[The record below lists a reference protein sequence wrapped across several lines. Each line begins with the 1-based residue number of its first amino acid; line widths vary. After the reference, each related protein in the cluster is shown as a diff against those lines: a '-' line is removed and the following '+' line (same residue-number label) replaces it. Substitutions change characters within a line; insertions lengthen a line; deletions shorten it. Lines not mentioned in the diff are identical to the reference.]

1 MSVTDEFLSNNAAFP
16 RADLLNEPDAK
27 PTVGPVSFVDG
38 LPKGSALLVV
48 KRGPNTGSRFLLDQ
62 PVTSAGRHRGSDIFL
77 DDVTVSRRHA
87 EFRWESDEFQVVDVG
102 SLYGTYVNREAVDS
116 AVLVDGDEVQIGKF
130 RLVFLTGAQDRRRH
144 RVTGPAKTHLTAT
157 PASGCR
163 GFGTTARDWIAGDP
177 TARASPDTAGG
188 QPQRLQRPVDRELAA
203 VRDGQREA
211 HLPFQRERD
220 DVLHGGLGGH
230 ISTVLY

>member
-16 RADLLNEPDAK
+16 RADLLNEPDAI

-48 KRGPNTGSRFLLDQ
+48 KRGPNAGSRFLLDQ

-144 RVTGPAKTHLTAT
+144 RVTGLANDTLDAHRLPAVEV
-157 PASGCR
+157 SGQR
-163 GFGTTARDWIAGDP
+163 LGTGSRVT
-177 TARASPDTAGG
+177 
-188 QPQRLQRPVDRELAA
+188 PQREHHQILRVVSPSGFSGR
-203 VRDGQREA
+203 
-211 HLPFQRERD
+211 
-220 DVLHGGLGGH
+220 
-230 ISTVLY
+230 